1 MPIKITELGDIE
13 QTEPVIEDWLQHAVE
28 QYYADCKVEDVMED
42 IKPEAIR
49 RAALVHVTYA
59 ILEGCILEDHQN
71 LTKEEI
77 VKWVAEAFYVLD
89 AFIKSTN

>member
-1 MPIKITELGDIE
+1 MPRNITELGDIIQLDPGE
-13 QTEPVIEDWLQHAVE
+13 RDWLQHAVE

-59 ILEGCILEDHQN
+59 ILEGCVLEDHEN

-77 VKWVAEAFYVLD
+77 VKWVAEAFFVLD
-89 AFIKSTN
+89 AFIKST